1 MFLKELHLLKVF
13 FRVSL
18 RFLSMFMQGLL
29 QEFFQ
34 VFRGRRQ
41 GRQPFNICQPLIGRL
56 TTLKRIHVKVQFQR
70 TSAICILQTDIF
82 RILQISMQSYPLFK
96 KTNQNMALDNP
107 TTQILQTGICGW
119 FSIIESYILQNMNV
133 KESQSII
140 LQTQIWEHKV
150 SIKSKV

>member
-1 MFLKELHLLKVF
+1 MHFIDRYLQN
-13 FRVSL
+13 SL
-18 RFLSMFMQGLL
+18 DIYAKLST
-29 QEFFQ
+29 
-34 VFRGRRQ
+34 V
-41 GRQPFNICQPLIGRL
+41 
-56 TTLKRIHVKVQFQR
+56 
-70 TSAICILQTDIF
+70 
-82 RILQISMQSYPLFK
+82 K